1 MDQSELFRKFVD
13 FTTAVHQVK
22 HKLTRDIKL
31 DAVTPVQY
39 GILEYVAVSQ
49 PVTLSDISDCQQ
61 LSMPNASRELKK
73 LTELGLCEKF
83 AAADDRRKQYVRLS
97 AKGQAM
103 MDEAFGR
110 VEVRFKERIR
120 GVADEELE
128 EIARALEL
136 LRSKVF
142 DPGRRS
148 DG

>member
-13 FTTAVHQVK
+13 FTAAVHQIK

-31 DAVTPVQY
+31 DSVTPVQY

-49 PVTLSDISDCQQ
+49 PVTLSEISDCQQ

-73 LTELGLCEKF
+73 LSELGLCEKF

-120 GVADEELE
+120 GASDEELE
-128 EIARALEL
+128 EIGRALEL

-142 DPGRRS
+142 DPGRRP